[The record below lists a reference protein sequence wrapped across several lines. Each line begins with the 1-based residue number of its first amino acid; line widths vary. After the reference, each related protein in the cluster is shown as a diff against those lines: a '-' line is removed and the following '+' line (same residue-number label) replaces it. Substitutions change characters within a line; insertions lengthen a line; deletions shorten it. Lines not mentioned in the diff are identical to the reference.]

1 MGKKETEDGKKFA
14 SVQAKSAVIFARD
27 STAGDL
33 VAVGESMQ
41 VRIGSDRVC
50 FESLEKVEVA
60 LFGEGEGSL
69 EGVVA
74 DVYGVRQNSQLDQ
87 DGVDLILTISE
98 RFLKAMRE
106 ADIHFFFDELNV
118 QVKSS
123 GVHFKKHWGGSGS
136 SAAWKNEGKIALEG
150 EWAYEMVVGD
160 FMLQVIALANGLR
173 DREVGRKTL
182 SMFPEGAVAI
192 LRRNILTL
200 EQLHGEFYAWLS
212 GVKNLASF
220 GRLPERLGFEG

>member
-1 MGKKETEDGKKFA
+1 MGKKETDEGKRVSA
-14 SVQAKSAVIFARD
+14 DQARATVIFARD
-27 STAGDL
+27 STALDL

-50 FESLEKVEVA
+50 FESLEKVEAA
-60 LFGEGEGSL
+60 LFGEGNGCL

-98 RFLKAMRE
+98 RFLKAVRE
-106 ADIHFFFDELNV
+106 AKIHFFFDELNV

-123 GVHFKKHWGGSGS
+123 GVHFTKHWSNGS

-150 EWAYEMVVGD
+150 EWAYEMIVGD

-173 DREVGRKTL
+173 DREVGQKML
-182 SMFPEGAVAI
+182 AMFPIGAVAI
-192 LRRNILTL
+192 LQRNILTL

-212 GVKNLASF
+212 GVKNLANF